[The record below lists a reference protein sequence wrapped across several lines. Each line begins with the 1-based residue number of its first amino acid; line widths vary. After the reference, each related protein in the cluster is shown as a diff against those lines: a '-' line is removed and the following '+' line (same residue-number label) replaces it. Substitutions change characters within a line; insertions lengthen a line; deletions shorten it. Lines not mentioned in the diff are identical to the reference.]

1 MAAAFAYQFA
11 GVFGPVTMPPE
22 DDDDL
27 LAAEYVL
34 GLLDSDAW
42 RDTDQRAATDG
53 RFAARVRDWETRLEP
68 LNDEFTELPAPD
80 LLPQI
85 ESRLFPAPAPRRR
98 RGWRW
103 LGAGSLVG
111 ALALGLVVLSPVLRA
126 PPAPLLT
133 AELVAEDRAL
143 VLAASFDGTS
153 LNLRADG
160 PEAGAGQDY
169 ELWVIGADGVPSS
182 LGLLRDGALTRE
194 AALQAGQVLAVSL
207 EPAGGSTTGLP
218 TGPVL
223 ATAELRAG

>member
-1 MAAAFAYQFA
+1 MTTA
-11 GVFGPVTMPPE
+11 PK

-34 GLLDSDAW
+34 GLLGREEW
-42 RDTDQRAATDG
+42 RAADQRAATDG
-53 RFAARVRDWETRLEP
+53 AFAARVRAWEVRLAP
-68 LNDEFTELPAPD
+68 LNAEFPELSAPN

-85 ESRLFPAPAPRRR
+85 EARLFPAPTRRR
-98 RGWRW
+98 NLWRW

-111 ALALGLVVLSPVLRA
+111 ALALGLVVLSPVLRT

-143 VLAASFDGTS
+143 VLAARFDGTQLS
-153 LNLRADG
+153 LNAEG
-160 PEAGAGQDY
+160 PPAGEGQDY

-182 LGLLRDGALTRE
+182 LGLLQDGVLTRE

-207 EPAGGSTTGLP
+207 EPAGGSTTGAP

-223 ATAELRAG
+223 ATAELRGG